1 MLSPTDM
8 YVDLKKHS
16 WRRWSLPQLT
26 TGGKGAS
33 KGSSR
38 CSLLAFA
45 AFTSPYFRFCIQIF
59 QAIKLSLSSGQIFGA
74 VIFLGVDRL
83 WCSLPANLPTGEI
96 GKFDKTRWCGY
107 FDQRVAPI
115 NSISNLTKSLLAAR
129 DKSYQGLHTQ
139 VWAQQL
145 SLITLKP
152 HLLARKNVKVYEF
165 CSTLVQT
172 AVQVFAV

>member
-1 MLSPTDM
+1 MLSPTGM

-59 QAIKLSLSSGQIFGA
+59 QAIKLSLLLRPNIWSCYIFRSRQTVMFPA
-74 VIFLGVDRL
+74 
-83 WCSLPANLPTGEI
+83 CLPDGKI